1 MSKITKIEP
10 QVKNKDR
17 VNIYLDG
24 EFKLGCS
31 LELAMLNHL
40 KNDVEIS
47 DEQLE
52 QLVFENEKTQALNKA
67 VTLLGKNLKTRRQM
81 RTYLNDK
88 GYSKTIVDYV
98 LEKLSEY
105 NYINDINYA
114 KIYIRSVKNKYGK
127 VKIIANLRQKG
138 VSDKDIDEVMQEFE
152 SDTDSI
158 MALAQKYM
166 KNKEVNQ
173 DNIAKLYRHLLS
185 KGFGYDEVNSVVRE
199 IKEKLC

>member
-173 DNIAKLYRHLLS
+173 DNVAKLYRHLLS

>member
-81 RTYLNDK
+81 HTYLNDK

>member
-1 MSKITKIEP
+1 MSTTDRYQCVNFDIPGLKSALKRGTKIE
-10 QVKNKDR
+10 NLGLNGAGELYGTCGSLDR
-17 VNIYLDG
+17 YPI
-24 EFKLGCS
+24 
-31 LELAMLNHL
+31 
-40 KNDVEIS
+40 
-47 DEQLE
+47 
-52 QLVFENEKTQALNKA
+52 A
-67 VTLLGKNLKTRRQM
+67 V
-81 RTYLNDK
+81 
-88 GYSKTIVDYV
+88 YS
-98 LEKLSEY
+98 
-105 NYINDINYA
+105 NINDINYA

-173 DNIAKLYRHLLS
+173 DNISKLYRHLLS
-185 KGFGYDEVNSVVRE
+185 KGFDYDEVNSVVRE

>member
-1 MSKITKIEP
+1 MSRITKIEP

-67 VTLLGKNLKTRRQM
+67 VTLIGKNLKTRRQM

-173 DNIAKLYRHLLS
+173 DNVAKLYRHLLS

>member
-31 LELAMLNHL
+31 LELAMLNHF

-98 LEKLSEY
+98 LEK
-105 NYINDINYA
+105 
-114 KIYIRSVKNKYGK
+114 
-127 VKIIANLRQKG
+127 AN
-138 VSDKDIDEVMQEFE
+138 VAD
-152 SDTDSI
+152 
-158 MALAQKYM
+158 
-166 KNKEVNQ
+166 KEVSVEELY
-173 DNIAKLYRHLLS
+173 DFSDASAK
-185 KGFGYDEVNSVVRE
+185 
-199 IKEKLC
+199 KEKKAKKSA

>member
-24 EFKLGCS
+24 EFRLGCS

-52 QLVFENEKTQALNKA
+52 KLVFENEKTQALNKA

-114 KIYIRSVKNKYGK
+114 KIYVRSVKNKYGK

-158 MALAQKYM
+158 MVLAQKYM
-166 KNKEVNQ
+166 KNKEANQ

>member
-52 QLVFENEKTQALNKA
+52 KLVFENEKTQALNKA

-114 KIYIRSVKNKYGK
+114 KIYVRSVKNKYGK

>member
-105 NYINDINYA
+105 NYINDIKSITIN
-114 KIYIRSVKNKYGK
+114 
-127 VKIIANLRQKG
+127 
-138 VSDKDIDEVMQEFE
+138 DEV
-152 SDTDSI
+152 
-158 MALAQKYM
+158 
-166 KNKEVNQ
+166 
-173 DNIAKLYRHLLS
+173 
-185 KGFGYDEVNSVVRE
+185 E
-199 IKEKLC
+199 IELP

>member
-185 KGFGYDEVNSVVRE
+185 KGFGYDEVNGVVRE

>member
-158 MALAQKYM
+158 MVLAQKYM

-173 DNIAKLYRHLLS
+173 DNVAKLYRHLLS

>member
-24 EFKLGCS
+24 EFKLGYS

-173 DNIAKLYRHLLS
+173 DNVAKLYRHLLS

>member
-158 MALAQKYM
+158 MALAQKYL

-173 DNIAKLYRHLLS
+173 DNVAKLYRHLLS

>member
-81 RTYLNDK
+81 STYLNDK

-138 VSDKDIDEVMQEFE
+138 VSDKDIDEVMQEFD

-173 DNIAKLYRHLLS
+173 DNISKLYRHLLS
-185 KGFGYDEVNSVVRE
+185 KGFDYDEVNSVVRE

>member
-199 IKEKLC
+199 IREKLC

>member
-173 DNIAKLYRHLLS
+173 DNIVKLYRHLLS

>member
-88 GYSKTIVDYV
+88 GYSKSIVDYV